1 MRRALCPAPLLNLWR
16 RVRPSE
22 GTYSNKFIPANT
34 ATDIGIMHIV
44 ATGDTRSA
52 LIRTPRTPIP
62 SMCRSIMVTI

>member
-1 MRRALCPAPLLNLWR
+1 
-16 RVRPSE
+16 VRPSE

-34 ATDIGIMHIV
+34 ATDIGITHIV